1 MSGATT
7 FVDWGKLKFFL
18 GEVGTNFTR
27 NAAMQLTAIGTVAV
41 TIILLG
47 AFLYVRDTLNSFGTG
62 VLSKIEVA
70 VYLKD
75 DVDDA
80 GARTIAVRFAQ
91 DRRISG
97 ATYVSKRDGLRRM
110 KTVLGNDFDTS
121 LLTSNPF
128 PNAFHVHVRRPDDVP
143 AVAASIAR
151 YPGVAK
157 TDYAADTVTKLLKIA
172 DLLGRVGLVMIGLL
186 VATAAIIIANTI
198 RLTVFAR
205 RREIAIMQ
213 LVGATNMYIRM
224 PFIAEGMLAG
234 ILGAALA
241 LAVLFAAR
249 LELIPKLAAT
259 LAFVPFHANEPALA
273 GECLAVGAAVGFIAA
288 WFSVGRYLRA

>member
-1 MSGATT
+1 M
-7 FVDWGKLKFFL
+7 DWGKLKFFL
-18 GEVGTNFTR
+18 GEVGANFSR
-27 NAAMQLTAIGTVAV
+27 NATMQVTAIGTVAV

-47 AFLYVRDTLNSFGTG
+47 SFLYVRETLSSFGTG

-70 VYLKD
+70 VYLND
-75 DVDDA
+75 DIDDA
-80 GARTIAVRFAQ
+80 RAKAIAVTFAE
-91 DRRISG
+91 DHRVSG
-97 ATYVSKRDGLRRM
+97 ATYVPKRDGLRRM
-110 KTVLGNDFDTS
+110 QTVLGKDFDTS

-128 PNAFHVHVRRPDDVP
+128 PNAFHVHVRRPEDVP
-143 AVAASIAR
+143 AVAASIAK

-157 TDYAADTVTKLLKIA
+157 TDYAAGTVTKLLHIA
-172 DLLGRVGLVMIGLL
+172 DILGRVGLIMIGLL
-186 VATAAIIIANTI
+186 VLTAAIIISNTI

-241 LAVLFAAR
+241 IGVLFIAR
-249 LELIPKLAAT
+249 LELVPKLAAT
-259 LAFVPFHANEPALA
+259 LAFVPFNANEPVLA
-273 GECLAVGAAVGFIAA
+273 AQCLAVGAAVGFIAS

>member
-1 MSGATT
+1 
-7 FVDWGKLKFFL
+7 VDWGKLKFFL

-27 NAAMQLTAIGTVAV
+27 NAAMQFTAIGTVAV
-41 TIILLG
+41 TIVLLG
-47 AFLYVRDTLNSFGTG
+47 SFLYVRETLASFGNG
-62 VLSKIEVA
+62 MLSKIEVA
-70 VYLKD
+70 VYLND

-80 GARTIAVRFAQ
+80 HAKAVTLRFAQ
-91 DRRISG
+91 DRRIIG
-97 ATYVSKRDGLRRM
+97 ATYVPKRDGLRRM
-110 KTVLGNDFDTS
+110 KAVLGNDFDTS

-128 PNAFHVHVRRPDDVP
+128 PNAFHVRVRHPDDVP
-143 AVAASIAR
+143 TVAASIAK

-157 TDYAADTVTKLLKIA
+157 TDYAADTVRKLLRIA
-172 DLLGRVGLVMIGLL
+172 DLLGRAGLVMIGLL
-186 VATAAIIIANTI
+186 VVTAAIIIANTI

-234 ILGAALA
+234 IIGAAI
-241 LAVLFAAR
+241 AVGVLYAAR
-249 LELIPKLAAT
+249 IELIPRLAAT
-259 LAFVPFHANEPALA
+259 IAFVPFHANEPMLA
-273 GECLAVGAAVGFIAA
+273 AECLCVGAGVGVIAA

>member
-1 MSGATT
+1 
-7 FVDWGKLKFFL
+7 
-18 GEVGTNFTR
+18 NFTR
-27 NAAMQLTAIGTVAV
+27 NAAMQFTAIGTVAV
-41 TIILLG
+41 TIVLLG
-47 AFLYVRDTLNSFGTG
+47 AFLYVRETLASFGNG
-62 VLSKIEVA
+62 MLSKIEVA
-70 VYLKD
+70 VYLND

-80 GARTIAVRFAQ
+80 HAKAITVRFAQ
-91 DRRISG
+91 DRRIVG
-97 ATYVSKRDGLRRM
+97 ASYVPKREGLRRM

-121 LLTSNPF
+121 LLTSNPL
-128 PNAFHVHVRRPDDVP
+128 PNAFHVRVRRPDDVP
-143 AVAASIAR
+143 AVAAAIAK

-157 TDYAADTVTKLLKIA
+157 TDYAADTVAKLLRIA

-186 VATAAIIIANTI
+186 VVTAAIIIANTI

-234 ILGAALA
+234 ILGAGLA
-241 LAVLFAAR
+241 LGVLYAAR
-249 LELIPKLAAT
+249 IELIPKLAAT
-259 LAFVPFHANEPALA
+259 LAFVPFHANEPILA
-273 GECLAVGAAVGFIAA
+273 GECLAVGACVGFLAA

>member
-1 MSGATT
+1 
-7 FVDWGKLKFFL
+7 VDWGKLKFFL
-18 GEVGTNFTR
+18 GEVSTNFTR
-27 NAAMQLTAIGTVAV
+27 NAAMQFTAIGTVAV
-41 TIILLG
+41 TIVLLG
-47 AFLYVRDTLNSFGTG
+47 GFLYVRETLATFGNG
-62 VLSKIEVA
+62 MLSKIEVA
-70 VYLKD
+70 VYLND

-80 GARTIAVRFAQ
+80 HAKGIALRFAQ
-91 DRRISG
+91 DRRIIG
-97 ATYVSKRDGLRRM
+97 ATYVPKREGLRRM

-128 PNAFHVHVRRPDDVP
+128 PNAFHVRVRHPDDVP
-143 AVAASIAR
+143 TVAASIAK

-157 TDYAADTVTKLLKIA
+157 TDYAAETVAKLLRIA

-186 VATAAIIIANTI
+186 VVTAAIIIANTI

-234 ILGAALA
+234 ILGAAIA
-241 LAVLFAAR
+241 LAVLYAAR
-249 LELIPKLAAT
+249 IELIPKLAAT
-259 LAFVPFHANEPALA
+259 LAFVPFHANEPVLA
-273 GECLAVGAAVGFIAA
+273 GQCLAVGASVGFLAA
-288 WFSVGRYLRA
+288 WLSVGRYLRA

>member
-1 MSGATT
+1 
-7 FVDWGKLKFFL
+7 VDWGKLKFFL
-18 GEVGTNFTR
+18 GEVGANFTR
-27 NAAMQLTAIGTVAV
+27 NAAMQFTAIGTVAV

-47 AFLYVRDTLNSFGTG
+47 SFLYVRETLASFGTG

-70 VYLKD
+70 VYLND

-80 GARTIAVRFAQ
+80 RAKTIAVKFAE
-91 DRRISG
+91 DRRVSG
-97 ATYVSKRDGLRRM
+97 ATYVPKRDGLRRM
-110 KTVLGNDFDTS
+110 QTVLGKDFDTS

-128 PNAFHVHVRRPDDVP
+128 PNAFHVRVRRPEDVP
-143 AVAASIAR
+143 AVAASIAK

-157 TDYAADTVTKLLKIA
+157 TDYAADTVTKLLRIA
-172 DLLGRVGLVMIGLL
+172 DILGRVGLIMISLL
-186 VATAAIIIANTI
+186 VLTAAIIIANTI

-234 ILGAALA
+234 ILGAGIAVG
-241 LAVLFAAR
+241 VLFIAR
-249 LELIPKLAAT
+249 LELVPKLAAT
-259 LAFVPFHANEPALA
+259 LAFVPFNANEPVLA
-273 GECLAVGAAVGFIAA
+273 AQCLAVGAAVGFIAS

>member
-1 MSGATT
+1 
-7 FVDWGKLKFFL
+7 VDWGKLKFFL

-27 NAAMQLTAIGTVAV
+27 NAAMQFTAIGTVAV
-41 TIILLG
+41 TIVLLG
-47 AFLYVRDTLNSFGTG
+47 AFLYVRETLMSFGHG
-62 VLSKIEVA
+62 MLSKIEVA
-70 VYLKD
+70 VYLND

-80 GARTIAVRFAQ
+80 QAKAITVRFAQ
-91 DRRISG
+91 DHRIIG
-97 ATYVSKRDGLRRM
+97 ATYVNKREGLRRM
-110 KTVLGNDFDTS
+110 KTVLGKDFDTS

-128 PNAFHVHVRRPDDVP
+128 PNAFHIRVRRPDDVP
-143 AVAASIAR
+143 AVAAAIAK

-157 TDYAADTVTKLLKIA
+157 TDYAADTVAKLLRIA
-172 DLLGRVGLVMIGLL
+172 ELLGRVGLIMIGLL
-186 VATAAIIIANTI
+186 VMTAAIIIANTI

-241 LAVLFAAR
+241 LAVLYAAR
-249 LELIPKLAAT
+249 VELIPKLAAT
-259 LAFVPFHANEPALA
+259 LAFVPFHANEPVLA
-273 GECLAVGAAVGFIAA
+273 GECLAVGACVGFLAA